1 MHMYDDTYV
10 MMEVYMVDFKSDSY
24 PFMDSYV
31 YWNLEIWVRQPSV

>member
-10 MMEVYMVDFKSDSY
+10 MMEVYMVDFQSDLY
-24 PFMDSYV
+24 PFTDFYV